1 MCAILTAV
9 WLSSCATAVDPGRSE
24 AAAVQDTLHIDL
36 VFADPGPAPREFA
49 LFRAAK
55 IVASMSLPELAGQV
69 LMPAV
74 ADEGGRSLV
83 SIDDPAFERLRR
95 IEPGGYILF
104 AGNIENGRQIRT
116 FVRQLS
122 EAAGIPAIVAIDHE
136 GGVVYRFRHLS
147 DSPVSSMP
155 PARTVALE
163 NDENLVYTNAVQMGR
178 ELSGLGIHL
187 NFAPVADVVSSSG
200 NRVIG
205 DRSFGSDPESVAR
218 MVAAGVRG
226 LRDGGVAS
234 VVKHFPGHGGSAVDT
249 HRRSGAVTASREL
262 LFERDLVPF
271 RAALRAGVDG
281 VLTSHLAY
289 PALDDDRTPATF
301 SSRVLGELLRHEL
314 RFDGVVVSDALTM
327 AAAQQF
333 ARGRS
338 AAVLALAAGVDL
350 LLQPADPVAAHG
362 EIVAAV
368 RAGVLPR
375 ERLHD
380 AAIRIIALKIRLGL
394 MNDGT

>member
-1 MCAILTAV
+1 MVPA
-9 WLSSCATAVDPGRSE
+9 S
-24 AAAVQDTLHIDL
+24 LHIDL
-36 VFADPGPAPREFA
+36 VFADPGPAPRELA

-55 IVASMSLPELAGQV
+55 IAASLSLPELAGQV

-74 ADEGGRSLV
+74 ADEVGASLV
-83 SIDDPAFERLRR
+83 RIDDPAFERLRR
-95 IEPGGYILF
+95 IAPGGYILF

-122 EAAGIPAIVAIDHE
+122 QAAGIPALVAIDHE
-136 GGVVYRFRHLS
+136 GGVVYRFRHVS
-147 DSPVSSMP
+147 DSPVSAMP
-155 PARTVALE
+155 PARTVALA
-163 NDENLVYTNAVQMGR
+163 NDERLVYTNAVQMGR
-178 ELSGLGIHL
+178 ELSSLGIHL
-187 NFAPVADVVSSSG
+187 NFAPVADVVSTGG

-205 DRSFGSDPESVAR
+205 NRSFGSDPETVAR

-234 VVKHFPGHGGSAVDT
+234 VVKHFPGHGGSSVDT
-249 HRRSGAVTASREL
+249 HLRSGAVSASREL

-301 SSRVLGELLRHEL
+301 SARVLRDLLRDEL
-314 RFDGVVVSDALTM
+314 GFDGVVVSDALTM
-327 AAAQQF
+327 AAAQRF

-350 LLQPADPVAAHG
+350 LLQPTDPVAAHG

-375 ERLHD
+375 RRLYD
-380 AAIRIIALKIRLGL
+380 AAVRIIALKIELGL
-394 MNDGT
+394 FE

>member
-1 MCAILTAV
+1 MSPDRV
-9 WLSSCATAVDPGRSE
+9 E
-24 AAAVQDTLHIDL
+24 AAPVQDPLRIDL
-36 VFADPGPAPREFA
+36 VFANPGPTPRELA
-49 LFRAAK
+49 LFRAAN
-55 IVASMSLPELAGQV
+55 IAASMSLLELAGQV

-74 ADEGGRSLV
+74 VNEVGESLV
-83 SIDDPAFERLRR
+83 SIDDPAFERLKR
-95 IEPGGYILF
+95 IKPGGYILF
-104 AGNIENGRQIRT
+104 AGNIKNGRQIRT

-163 NDENLVYTNAVQMGR
+163 NDENLVYTNALQMGR

-187 NFAPVADVVSSSG
+187 NFAPVADVVNSSS

-205 DRSFGSDPESVAR
+205 NRSFGSDPKSVAR
-218 MVAAGVRG
+218 MVAASVRG

-249 HRRSGAVTASREL
+249 HLRSGVVTTPREL
-262 LFERDLVPF
+262 LVQRDLVPF
-271 RAALRAGVDG
+271 REALRAGVDG

-350 LLQPADPVAAHG
+350 LLQPTDPVAAHG

-368 RAGVLPR
+368 RTGILPH

-380 AAIRIIALKIRLGL
+380 AAIRIIALKIQCGL
-394 MNDGT
+394 VSDGT